1 MSRRGRRPTEA
12 ERTLWEAAAG
22 SWRRRSETA
31 IPPPVPQRADPAA
44 ASRLAAPPPPPP
56 LTLTP
61 AAAPAPPVFR
71 PPGRSEPPVRFPAP
85 RPPRPSGLDRATET
99 RLRKG
104 RLEPEAR
111 IDLHGLRAD
120 EAHRAVSA
128 FVLRSRE
135 AGRRLVLVV
144 TGKGGLGEAAPGRLR
159 REAPFWFE
167 SPPLAGL
174 VVNVTP
180 AHARHG
186 GGGALYVYL
195 KRPPR

>member
-12 ERTLWEAAAG
+12 ERALWEEVAGAYRRRAETAVAPPAPETPVHVPQPPRAAEAAA
-22 SWRRRSETA
+22 
-31 IPPPVPQRADPAA
+31 
-44 ASRLAAPPPPPP
+44 AP
-56 LTLTP
+56 LI
-61 AAAPAPPVFR
+61 APATLRPLGRPEPPFR
-71 PPGRSEPPVRFPAP
+71 LPGRPA
-85 RPPRPSGLDRATET
+85 PRPSGLDRATET

-111 IDLHGLRAD
+111 IDLHGLPVAV
-120 EAHRAVSA
+120 AHRTVSA
-128 FVLRSRE
+128 FILRSRA

-144 TGKGGLGEAAPGRLR
+144 TGKGGFGDSGPGIIR

-167 SPPLAGL
+167 APPLSEI

-180 AHARHG
+180 AHPKHG

-195 KRPPR
+195 KRPPRN